1 MLYLSY
7 VFKLSAKNFSNGRTI
22 SEYLVRWGG
31 WSVTSNLGCF
41 FIWSAEYIEET
52 AFGKLI
58 ICLLNKIGN
67 PLRCNNPVRVKIK
80 SVCQIVT

>member
-7 VFKLSAKNFSNGRTI
+7 VFKLSVKNLSKGRTI

-31 WSVTSNLGCF
+31 LSVTSNLGCF
-41 FIWSAEYIEET
+41 FIWSTECIEET

-58 ICLLNKIGN
+58 ICFLNKIGN
-67 PLRCNNPVRVKIK
+67 PL
-80 SVCQIVT
+80 